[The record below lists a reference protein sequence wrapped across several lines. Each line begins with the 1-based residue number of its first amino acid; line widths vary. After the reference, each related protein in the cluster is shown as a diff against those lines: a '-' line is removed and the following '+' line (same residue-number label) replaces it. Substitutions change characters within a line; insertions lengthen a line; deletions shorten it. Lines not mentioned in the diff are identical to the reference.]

1 MVYVLVEGYVL
12 QEHNVGIVLGQV
24 GGATKKVIPKQACVY
39 RVVIQMRTLA
49 IVKGY
54 VYGITA
60 IFQLGNNAIGR
71 KIVTVI
77 VIIV

>member
-24 GGATKKVIPKQACVY
+24 GGTKKVIPKQACVY